1 MRTLLDIEKSA
12 QRNIRSGLQ
21 YDNLFP
27 SANLLDKVKFRDG
40 NVKDTV
46 KLMQQVVYQ
55 YLDDTKLIAPKLKG
69 STLEETCYNVW
80 KFVYSHCQYKLDEK
94 GVEQLR
100 RPARA
105 WHDRINGVDCD
116 CYSIFVSSILTNLDI
131 PHAFR
136 ITKYDED
143 WQHVYV
149 IVPKPNGGHYTLDC
163 VAHHFDYEKP
173 FTDKIDY
180 HMTQLN
186 GIPIAVLSGFGNSD
200 EELYNILTG
209 VDFAE
214 IDELEGLGIA
224 PSNEQELKAIYD
236 HLVRTRDYIIKNP
249 KSVITSGGAA
259 AHLQMLNYAIEKWH
273 TPERGKALD
282 MLEKE
287 EERWN
292 EHNGISGLYG
302 DDDYDEVN
310 GLGKIKAPKKFFSKI
325 KQVVKKV
332 GETAKKVGQ
341 KVGEVAKKAIKAIV
355 RFNPLTLA
363 VRGGFLLA
371 MKTNLLNM
379 AKKLYPAYLTEAE
392 AKAKGISTDKW
403 QKAKNVISKIEH
415 IFVNILQGKAD
426 KLKKAI
432 TGGRAAKQFKGF
444 GELGEPATI
453 ATVITAVTPLVAA
466 YAAIKKAGLSDK
478 EDEDLEGFG
487 DMDELEG
494 LGKKKAS
501 KKSEGGEEVSEGAK
515 QGFIQLIKRWWK
527 KKHGK
532 EDAVAPETISDE
544 DKEPGEGSGES
555 ANTPAVRNSED
566 NKSESEKEEDDK
578 SGSTEGG
585 GFMKFIKANPV
596 PVAIGGAALVT
607 GIVLLVRHAM
617 KEPAK
622 KQPAP
627 ALSGYKKKRRKPKPG
642 HRNPKTIILK

>member
-27 SANLLDKVKFRDG
+27 PANLIDKVKYRDG

-46 KLMQQVVYQ
+46 KTMQQVVYD

-69 STLEETCYNVW
+69 KTLEETCYNVW
-80 KFVYSHCQYKLDEK
+80 KFAYSHCQYKLDEK
-94 GVEQLR
+94 GLEQLR

-105 WHDRINGVDCD
+105 WHDRVNGIDCD

-131 PHAFR
+131 PHSFR

-149 IVPKPNGGHYTLDC
+149 IVPKGNGEHYTLDC

-186 GIPIAVLSGFGNSD
+186 GIPIAVLSGLGNSPD
-200 EELYNILTG
+200 DELYGILSG

-214 IDELEGLGIA
+214 VERLEGLGKT
-224 PSNEQELKAIYD
+224 PSSNEELTAIYN
-236 HLVRTRDYIIKNP
+236 HLVRTRDYITKNP

-259 AHLQMLNYAIEKWH
+259 AHLQMLNYAIDNWN
-273 TPERGKALD
+273 TPNRDKALEA
-282 MLEKE
+282 LEQE
-287 EERWN
+287 EDRWN
-292 EHNGISGLYG
+292 EHNGVSGLEG
-302 DDDYDEVN
+302 DEDEIN
-310 GLGKIKAPKKFFSKI
+310 GLGRAKGKKKFWSK
-325 KQVVKKV
+325 VK
-332 GETAKKVGQ
+332 EATKKVGQ
-341 KVGEVAKKAIKAIV
+341 GLKKIGKALL
-355 RFNPLTLA
+355 RFNPLSLA

-371 MKTNLLNM
+371 MKINLIGM

-392 AKAKGISTDKW
+392 AKAKGISSDKW

-415 IFVNILQGKAD
+415 IFVDVLQGKAD
-426 KLKKAI
+426 KLKHAI
-432 TGGRAAKQFKGF
+432 MSGRAAKQFHGF

-466 YAAIKKAGLSDK
+466 YAAIKNAGLNDK
-478 EDEDLEGFG
+478 DDEEISGFG
-487 DMDELEG
+487 DMDVLEG
-494 LGKKKAS
+494 LGKKK
-501 KKSEGGEEVSEGAK
+501 SEGGASEGAK
-515 QGFIQLIKRWWK
+515 QGFIQLIKKWWK
-527 KKHGK
+527 KAHGS
-532 EDAVAPETISDE
+532 ENAVAPETVSDAE
-544 DKEPGEGSGES
+544 KEPNEKSTES
-555 ANTPAVRNSED
+555 S
-566 NKSESEKEEDDK
+566 KELKKADDDK
-578 SGSTEGG
+578 PVDDSDG
-585 GFMKFIKANPV
+585 GFMKIIKANPI

-607 GIVLLVRHAM
+607 GIVLLARHSM

-622 KQPAP
+622 KQHAT
-627 ALSGYKKKRRKPKPG
+627 ALSGYPKKRRKPKPKTSP
-642 HRNPKTIILK
+642 PKTIILK